1 MKNGAAILV
10 ICVIVILVTVV
21 WGAKT
26 QPEAVLPSA
35 KWEYK
40 IVSHA
45 SLAGIKSMEDIW
57 AKAFGENGALSFEGA
72 EKLNAE
78 IAAKMNLLG
87 KEGWELVCNSKE
99 TGFVFKRK
107 KY

>member
-1 MKNGAAILV
+1 MKNRAAILI
-10 ICVIVILVTVV
+10 ICVVVALAAVV
-21 WGAKT
+21 WGARA
-26 QPEAVLPSA
+26 QPGAVQSSA

-45 SLAGIKSMEDIW
+45 SLAGIKSMEDVW
-57 AKAFGENGALSFEGA
+57 AKAFGKNGALSFEGA

-87 KEGWELVCNSKE
+87 SKGWELVCNSKE

-107 KY
+107 K

>member
-1 MKNGAAILV
+1 MKNG
-10 ICVIVILVTVV
+10 VTVLIICLIISLV
-21 WGAKT
+21 AVAWGARAL
-26 QPEAVLPSA
+26 PEDGQSTS

-45 SLAGIKSMEDIW
+45 SLAGIKSMEDVFE
-57 AKAFGENGALSFEGA
+57 KAFSENGALSFEGA

-78 IAAKMNLLG
+78 IAVKMNLLG
-87 KEGWELVCNSKE
+87 SEGWELVCNSKE

-107 KY
+107 K

>member
-1 MKNGAAILV
+1 MKNIAAILI
-10 ICVIVILVTVV
+10 ICLIVTLVAVA
-21 WGAKT
+21 WGAKAET
-26 QPEAVLPSA
+26 EAVPSSV

-40 IVSHA
+40 IVSHS
-45 SLAGIKSMEDIW
+45 SLAGIKSMEDFW

-87 KEGWELVCNSKE
+87 SEGSELVCTSKE

-107 KY
+107 K

>member
-1 MKNGAAILV
+1 MKNRATILI
-10 ICVIVILVTVV
+10 ICVIVSMVAVV
-21 WGAKT
+21 WGARE
-26 QPEAVLPSA
+26 QPPAVQSSA

-45 SLAGIKSMEDIW
+45 SLAGIKSMEDVW

-87 KEGWELVCNSKE
+87 NEGWEFVCNSKE

-107 KY
+107 K

>member
-1 MKNGAAILV
+1 MKSRATILI
-10 ICVIVILVTVV
+10 ICVIVSLATVV
-21 WGAKT
+21 WGARAR
-26 QPEAVLPSA
+26 PGAVQSSA

-45 SLAGIKSMEDIW
+45 SLAGIKSMEDVW

-87 KEGWELVCNSKE
+87 NEGWELVCNSKE

-107 KY
+107 K

>member
-1 MKNGAAILV
+1 MKNGAGILI
-10 ICVIVILVTVV
+10 ICVLASLIAVV
-21 WGAKT
+21 WGAREQPAVT
-26 QPEAVLPSA
+26 QPSA

-45 SLAGIKSMEDIW
+45 SLAGIKSMEDVW

-78 IAAKMNLLG
+78 IAAKMNLFG
-87 KEGWELVCNSKE
+87 NEGWELVCNSKE
-99 TGFVFKRK
+99 TGFVFKRIK
-107 KY
+107 

>member
-1 MKNGAAILV
+1 MKNRTAILI
-10 ICVIVILVTVV
+10 ICVIISLVAVA
-21 WGAKT
+21 WGARAL
-26 QPEAVLPSA
+26 PEDAQSSA

-45 SLAGIKSMEDIW
+45 SLAGIKSMEDVW

-87 KEGWELVCNSKE
+87 SEGWELVCNSKE

-107 KY
+107 K

>member
-1 MKNGAAILV
+1 
-10 ICVIVILVTVV
+10 
-21 WGAKT
+21 
-26 QPEAVLPSA
+26 
-35 KWEYK
+35 
-40 IVSHA
+40 
-45 SLAGIKSMEDIW
+45 MEDVW

-87 KEGWELVCNSKE
+87 SEGWELVCNSKE

-107 KY
+107 K

>member
-1 MKNGAAILV
+1 MKNRAAILI
-10 ICVIVILVTVV
+10 ICVIVTPVAVT
-21 WGAKT
+21 WGAKA
-26 QPEAVLPSA
+26 QSGAVQSSA

-45 SLAGIKSMEDIW
+45 SLAGIKSMEDAW

-78 IAAKMNLLG
+78 IAAKMDVLG
-87 KEGWELVCNSKE
+87 SEGWELVCNSKE

-107 KY
+107 K

>member
-1 MKNGAAILV
+1 MKNGAAILI
-10 ICVIVILVTVV
+10 ICVIVGLVVGA
-21 WGAKT
+21 WGAKA
-26 QPEAVLPSA
+26 QPGAVQSSA

-45 SLAGIKSMEDIW
+45 SLAGIKSMEDVFE
-57 AKAFGENGALSFEGA
+57 KAFGENGALSFEGA

-87 KEGWELVCNSKE
+87 NEGWELVCNSKE

-107 KY
+107 K